1 MKHRTLTRENGVC
14 VLCEIKIKDL
24 ADLFLISCWQEK
36 KSGFC
41 SDTLFHHVSL
51 SFSKLISFTIFLP
64 IKQNDNC

>member
-36 KSGFC
+36 NVAF
-41 SDTLFHHVSL
+41 VQ
-51 SFSKLISFTIFLP
+51 IQIFKH
-64 IKQNDNC
+64 IYFI